1 MDIVMKKLNNSL
13 KKNKYKKIITLTCLA
28 MSIGVLGIFSAL
40 MIAALYWSKEDT
52 ILKMTV
58 TIPAWMLI
66 AFCAFVGM
74 TAAFAGLRHYE
85 NQVTKREERR
95 GFHAV
100 EKKIDALIVL
110 AQKMNTERTQLHL
123 EPDEGEESLPYEN
136 MDDLFDC
143 VNEISDQE
151 AEDLAKQLLTS
162 DCGNEQNKS
171 KPVGTRSSEKIVSFR
186 HTKKRRKK
194 QRRK

>member
-1 MDIVMKKLNNSL
+1 MNENGELCGHCHEKIKQQL

-95 GFHAV
+95 EFHAI
-100 EKKIDALIVL
+100 EKKIDALTVL
-110 AQKMNTERTQLHL
+110 AQKMDTERTQLHL

-171 KPVGTRSSEKIVSFR
+171 CMDARDSRMIT
-186 HTKKRRKK
+186 
-194 QRRK
+194 